1 MAVIEVDSTVEPAVL
16 AALRGQEEILLVREI
31 ELL

>member
-1 MAVIEVDSTVEPAVL
+1 MAVIEVDSTVEPEAL
-16 AALRGQEEILLVREI
+16 SALRGLPEILIVREI

>member
-1 MAVIEVDSTVEPAVL
+1 MAVIEVDTGA
-16 AALRGQEEILLVREI
+16 GQEAMRDLRSLPEIVMVREI

>member
-1 MAVIEVDSTVEPAVL
+1 MAVIEVDSTVEPKAL
-16 AALRGQEEILLVREI
+16 AALRAQDEILIVREI